1 MNITLRQLRVF
12 AAVTRH
18 RSFTRAAEE
27 LCLTQPAVSMQV
39 KQLESQL
46 DAALFEQL
54 GRKIFLTE
62 MGKEVYQY
70 SRNILQQLD
79 ELQGVLSSM
88 KGLDKG
94 RLKISV
100 ASTANYFIPALLA
113 GFCQRHPKITVSL
126 DVTNRETLLNQLA
139 DNEVD
144 LVVMGQPPKDAD
156 LGYEPFLENP
166 LVIVA
171 PPEHPL
177 AKKKK
182 IPLNALTQEIF
193 LVREPGSGTRIAME
207 RFFSQRGVH
216 ITTGME
222 VGSNEAI
229 KQSVQAGLG
238 LGLLS
243 RDTVEMELTL
253 GRLVILPVSDFPIMR
268 HWYVVH
274 RQGKRL
280 SAIATAFKDYLIVEG
295 PAMLGKSTQELPR
308 LAEKNRKLN
317 SST

>member
-182 IPLNALTQEIF
+182 DPIECTDARNISSARTWLWHPHCHGAF
-193 LVREPGSGTRIAME
+193 LQPTRCTYHY
-207 RFFSQRGVH
+207 RHG
-216 ITTGME
+216 
-222 VGSNEAI
+222 
-229 KQSVQAGLG
+229 
-238 LGLLS
+238 
-243 RDTVEMELTL
+243 
-253 GRLVILPVSDFPIMR
+253 GR
-268 HWYVVH
+268 
-274 RQGKRL
+274 Q
-280 SAIATAFKDYLIVEG
+280 
-295 PAMLGKSTQELPR
+295 
-308 LAEKNRKLN
+308 
-317 SST
+317 

>member
-295 PAMLGKSTQELPR
+295 PALLGKSTQELPR